1 MIAIMLNHGA
11 VHIPPSKIPLP
22 ASTSSQAFTCT
33 FQYYPTNPLFRV
45 PQVNSTAFHLVTV
58 WKTSVIIMEIH
69 RGPDGKLTMT
79 DTVLQ
84 NSSGYCHCDLFAAL
98 PPNPKESVY
107 PEQKLRTDDVD
118 NSQYWKSIGNVG
130 DSNEE
135 MRASF
140 NVDAESQTLYNYPT
154 IEEYAFIASS
164 PSRKPVAYTTFAT
177 STTDDGSSS
186 PATATTSSLSAVS
199 SLANLPHRVNKAKCF
214 KLQLPFK
221 IRRKKRA
228 KTIVK
233 GDGVEFEVNGSMV
246 ESGFNGKSHYRLS
259 RVSCCSISSTDA
271 SVGESESLKPAS
283 RGKSSKYLPFGMWKK
298 SGDFACSHPDYG
310 VNSHSRHPSD
320 AEIHEICSG
329 LSPEFLKRAEDGSS
343 HSGFSAET
351 EIWNNLTRKYSGAEK
366 YRLEGFESDAN
377 SLCEGVALMELEYSD
392 DPDAQFDTSIFGL
405 SDVNAAVYDKEC
417 PPDFQPISNG
427 NEVELLFR
435 TSAAE
440 EDPLYFVDQSF
451 ANCDESDGF
460 EQPLLSVRTG
470 PGSAEFEGE
479 DGFLDG
485 LKVDFSLQKLKDE
498 SIEVVDEE
506 DKDELIK
513 SPALTPYQKSSTP
526 EDDAYISS
534 SSSDSSRSSS
544 SELSFC
550 SHGIL
555 KPPRRAKSNY
565 DPFGIHSDFTLPRPR
580 RRVHF
585 SNIDELN
592 QDGTL
597 YKVMQNQKPDDSS
610 ESSAS
615 TSSLIFLAQYIGCHG
630 IDGDEVSSASSC

>member
-1 MIAIMLNHGA
+1 
-11 VHIPPSKIPLP
+11 
-22 ASTSSQAFTCT
+22 
-33 FQYYPTNPLFRV
+33 
-45 PQVNSTAFHLVTV
+45 
-58 WKTSVIIMEIH
+58 MEIH
-69 RGPDGKLTMT
+69 SGPDGKLTMT

-84 NSSGYCHCDLFAAL
+84 NGSDYCPCDLFATL
-98 PPNPKESVY
+98 PPNPKAPAY
-107 PEQKLRTDDVD
+107 PEQKLRTDDLD
-118 NSQYWKSIGNVG
+118 NSQYCKLFGDVG
-130 DSNEE
+130 DLNEE

-140 NVDAESQTLYNYPT
+140 NEDFESQPLYDYPT

-164 PSRKPVAYTTFAT
+164 PSRKPVVYTTFAT

-199 SLANLPHRVNKAKCF
+199 SLVNLPHLVNKAKCF

-228 KTIVK
+228 KTIVE

-246 ESGFNGKSHYRLS
+246 ESGFNGKLHYRLS
-259 RVSCCSISSTDA
+259 PVSCCSISSTDA
-271 SVGESESLKPAS
+271 SVGESKSLKPAS
-283 RGKSSKYLPFGMWKK
+283 GGKSSKYFPVGMWKK
-298 SGDFACSHPDYG
+298 SGILACSHSDYG
-310 VNSHSRHPSD
+310 VNYHSSHPSGT
-320 AEIHEICSG
+320 EIHGICSG

-351 EIWNNLTRKYSGAEK
+351 EIWNNLTQKYSGAEK
-366 YRLEGFESDAN
+366 YRLEDFESDAN

-392 DPDAQFDTSIFGL
+392 DPDAQFDTSMFGM

-417 PPDFQPISNG
+417 QPDFQPISNG

-435 TSAAE
+435 KAAE
-440 EDPLYFVDQSF
+440 EDPLYFIDQSF
-451 ANCDESDGF
+451 VNCDESDSF
-460 EQPLLSVRTG
+460 EQPLLSVRMG
-470 PGSAEFEGE
+470 PSSAAIEGE
-479 DGFLDG
+479 DEFLDG
-485 LKVDFSLQKLKDE
+485 LKVDFLLQELKDE
-498 SIEVVDEE
+498 SIEVVDKE
-506 DKDELIK
+506 DKDGSIK
-513 SPALTPYQKSSTP
+513 SPTLISYQKLSTP
-526 EDDAYISS
+526 EDEAYISS

-550 SHGIL
+550 SQGIL

-592 QDGTL
+592 QDGAL
-597 YKVMQNQKPDDSS
+597 YKVMQNQKPDYSS
-610 ESSAS
+610 DSSAS